1 MFLAIKKE
9 QYEKHNVLFS
19 EKIENKIINNSDF
32 YRILYSDENSIMNG
46 VNILFKLSQVTIE
59 RYFNKIKCNFTNS
72 TNNAAIQFLKDIENS
87 ILVKFNTSNKRKKA
101 IHNIEQQL
109 NNNYIKIF
117 TNKYISYGK
126 KSELCLLLKISGIWE
141 SETEYGITFRFFIIN
156 HLL

>member
-59 RYFNKIKCNFTNS
+59 RYFNKIKCNFTNVF
-72 TNNAAIQFLKDIENS
+72 FLH
-87 ILVKFNTSNKRKKA
+87 VF
-101 IHNIEQQL
+101 
-109 NNNYIKIF
+109 
-117 TNKYISYGK
+117 
-126 KSELCLLLKISGIWE
+126 
-141 SETEYGITFRFFIIN
+141 
-156 HLL
+156 